1 MLWLRLYPTRA
12 TERLAPNAFETC
24 IFAHCSPLHSLFHSR
39 SALLTLHS
47 SLPPPHPSHL
57 APRSPGIG
65 VKALE
70 AGLHVLMEKPLTTDV
85 NEARALAT
93 AADEAAL
100 RGQAFL
106 LNNTANWRDGT
117 RRAVEMVEGGMVGE
131 IKHVNCMFGAPLGWV
146 KRREGREDTVC
157 MVCGVLVVLGV
168 WCVVCVWQWC
178 VWRCSNHEYAR

>member
-1 MLWLRLYPTRA
+1 
-12 TERLAPNAFETC
+12 
-24 IFAHCSPLHSLFHSR
+24 
-39 SALLTLHS
+39 
-47 SLPPPHPSHL
+47 
-57 APRSPGIG
+57 
-65 VKALE
+65 
-70 AGLHVLMEKPLTTDV
+70 MEKPLTTDV
-85 NEARALAT
+85 DEARALAT

-157 MVCGVLVVLGV
+157 MVCGVWGV
-168 WCVVCVWQWC
+168 WVVWQF
-178 VWRCSNHEYAR
+178 VVPIMNTHR